1 MLNYEIIKRDKF
13 YVERGYHPKNSI
25 IIVLSG
31 KFKCAFSETKYVAE
45 TDDCVVFCKESAFVR
60 KVITP
65 IECIYLQFDEFPLPL
80 KNGIIEIED
89 RIRLKSTVEYL
100 KKAIEASNEYLI
112 NHFVEDLFV
121 MVKRSDAADTAAQ
134 CINYLSANFEK
145 PLTLDMIAEELHLS
159 KQWLI
164 VKFKKHTGST
174 PIEYL
179 NTLRIQH
186 GKSLLANSE
195 LPVYKIAELCGF
207 ENVYYFSGCFK
218 KRTGVSPTQYRKSFR
233 L

>member
-1 MLNYEIIKRDKF
+1 
-13 YVERGYHPKNSI
+13 
-25 IIVLSG
+25 
-31 KFKCAFSETKYVAE
+31 
-45 TDDCVVFCKESAFVR
+45 
-60 KVITP
+60 
-65 IECIYLQFDEFPLPL
+65 
-80 KNGIIEIED
+80 
-89 RIRLKSTVEYL
+89 
-100 KKAIEASNEYLI
+100 
-112 NHFVEDLFV
+112 
-121 MVKRSDAADTAAQ
+121 
-134 CINYLSANFEK
+134 
-145 PLTLDMIAEELHLS
+145 MIAEELHLS

-164 VKFKKHTGST
+164 AKFKKHTGST